1 MLNIINIELRLKQKV
16 GDRVERGKEGRWDY
30 KLIYSLFTKNKF
42 EKLHHFLEIIH
53 QKYPRRE
60 EI

>member
-42 EKLHHFLEIIH
+42 EKSFFNFFS
-53 QKYPRRE
+53 Q
-60 EI
+60 

>member
-30 KLIYSLFTKNKF
+30 KLIYPLFTKK
-42 EKLHHFLEIIH
+42 
-53 QKYPRRE
+53 
-60 EI
+60 